1 MQAEAWASEDTAT
14 VKQLFRIEPAQ
25 LRRAHFTFVTSPFG
39 LNPATEQV
47 RYYWQA
53 LLEGLGIPS
62 SQIRFE

>member
-1 MQAEAWASEDTAT
+1 MRAT
-14 VKQLFRIEPAQ
+14 VVARCCCQ
-25 LRRAHFTFVTSPFG
+25 AHRCFTSPFG

-47 RYYWQA
+47 RSYWQA